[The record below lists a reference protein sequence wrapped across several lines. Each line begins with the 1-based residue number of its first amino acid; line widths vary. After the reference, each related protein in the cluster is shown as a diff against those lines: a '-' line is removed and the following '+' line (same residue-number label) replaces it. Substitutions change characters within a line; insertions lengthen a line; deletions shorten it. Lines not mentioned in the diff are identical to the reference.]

1 MQYDLDCSSLEVEAR
16 VARDYLLSEEQNNT
30 SETAS
35 IGDVVRALGRIP
47 SAVPVLLKVLN
58 ISLTFGVGSVGSF
71 SSISRIKTKLRSTM
85 SEERFS
91 NLTLLSI
98 EKDLSSS
105 LDLDMIVD
113 TFAGIDKG
121 RRLRLK

>member
-1 MQYDLDCSSLEVEAR
+1 MEAR

-35 IGDVVRALGRIP
+35 IGDVVRALGRIS

-58 ISLTFGVGSVGSF
+58 ISLTFGVGSVGCERSF
-71 SSISRIKTKLRSTM
+71 SSLSRIKTKLRSTM
-85 SEERFS
+85 SEERLS

>member
-35 IGDVVRALGRIP
+35 IGDVVRALGRIF

-58 ISLTFGVGSVGSF
+58 ISLHDFWCW
-71 SSISRIKTKLRSTM
+71 
-85 SEERFS
+85 
-91 NLTLLSI
+91 
-98 EKDLSSS
+98 
-105 LDLDMIVD
+105 
-113 TFAGIDKG
+113 
-121 RRLRLK
+121 